1 LGRTQHREIKNKNMS
16 YRNPRV
22 IVDRSGEIWGQAIAG
37 FGKDIARGIDAYSA
51 IKQKNQELER
61 KQTETKQLMANG
73 VSQKFSENIE
83 KISSNIKDSSI
94 SKQFKDT
101 ARMMADTGESVN
113 INGKSV
119 TIGAIEAQTELK
131 VNPNLDKET
140 RNAYS
145 KIVTDFKSYQS
156 TMVSSAGNIIS
167 GLEGLSKS
175 STGMIGKMFD
185 YQGEGIENT
194 KSQIAA
200 YSLLNKKMKDITSA
214 KALTREKGEDGVTR
228 NMLTINSDIDTN
240 SKTYKDLLAAKLI
253 SPEDLVFEKGSTIGR
268 LSWKRDLATWGEE
281 GELIVPIAPEG
292 DTTES
297 MRIAG
302 FTDEKGNATG
312 KGFNNNSL
320 YTRRRVKGGIESK
333 SEQHFDPDALRY
345 DPAYEAELKGS
356 AEGILALPLDQQVK
370 YITNTLGWSTIKQA
384 EWANATPEE
393 HKSFLME
400 QRFEKDLQ
408 KIMGAGG
415 KNRVQTR
422 DATQDDVNAYKND
435 GIDISLTNEDDSP
448 TKLYYTTTGTSITAD
463 KTKSTK
469 GSQGKG
475 LYDKV
480 RKDPVG
486 FYQERTGIKPK
497 YETNSKGDK
506 IIIIP
511 AETEENAQG
520 EIIETMPKEA
530 FNMSDK
536 TQRKTFY
543 NYLLKLSKMGEG
555 NSEDSKK
562 IRTQFEDALS
572 QGTAKKLNNDASERA
587 RLMKKYFPNK
597 K

>member
-1 LGRTQHREIKNKNMS
+1 MS

-175 STGMIGKMFD
+175 STGMIGKTFD

-333 SEQHFDPDALRY
+333 SEQHFDPDALRS

-469 GSQGKG
+469 GNQGKA

>member
-1 LGRTQHREIKNKNMS
+1 MS

-333 SEQHFDPDALRY
+333 SEQHFDPDALRS
-345 DPAYEAELKGS
+345 DPAYEAELKGA

-469 GSQGKG
+469 GNQGKA

>member
-1 LGRTQHREIKNKNMS
+1 MS

-200 YSLLNKKMKDITSA
+200 YSLLNKKMKGITSA

-333 SEQHFDPDALRY
+333 SEQHFDPDALRS

-469 GSQGKG
+469 GNQGKA

>member
-1 LGRTQHREIKNKNMS
+1 
-16 YRNPRV
+16 
-22 IVDRSGEIWGQAIAG
+22 
-37 FGKDIARGIDAYSA
+37 
-51 IKQKNQELER
+51 
-61 KQTETKQLMANG
+61 
-73 VSQKFSENIE
+73 
-83 KISSNIKDSSI
+83 
-94 SKQFKDT
+94 
-101 ARMMADTGESVN
+101 
-113 INGKSV
+113 
-119 TIGAIEAQTELK
+119 
-131 VNPNLDKET
+131 
-140 RNAYS
+140 
-145 KIVTDFKSYQS
+145 
-156 TMVSSAGNIIS
+156 
-167 GLEGLSKS
+167 
-175 STGMIGKMFD
+175 
-185 YQGEGIENT
+185 
-194 KSQIAA
+194 
-200 YSLLNKKMKDITSA
+200 
-214 KALTREKGEDGVTR
+214 
-228 NMLTINSDIDTN
+228 
-240 SKTYKDLLAAKLI
+240 
-253 SPEDLVFEKGSTIGR
+253 
-268 LSWKRDLATWGEE
+268 
-281 GELIVPIAPEG
+281 
-292 DTTES
+292 
-297 MRIAG
+297 
-302 FTDEKGNATG
+302 
-312 KGFNNNSL
+312 
-320 YTRRRVKGGIESK
+320 
-333 SEQHFDPDALRY
+333 
-345 DPAYEAELKGS
+345 
-356 AEGILALPLDQQVK
+356 
-370 YITNTLGWSTIKQA
+370 
-384 EWANATPEE
+384 
-393 HKSFLME
+393 ME

-469 GSQGKG
+469 GNQGKA